1 MNNRKESIE
10 CPECGEVVELC
21 ISCAE
26 IVHEDDAK
34 AITGEGTY
42 CGFCHKRKFLEGQF
56 ETLESQEIEI
66 EEDVAF

>member
-42 CGFCHKRKFLEGQF
+42 CGFCHKRKFLEGC
-56 ETLESQEIEI
+56 TNRKMTDTIEGYP
-66 EEDVAF
+66 V